1 MLVGGGHMESSS
13 GHSRPC
19 QLLEEERGTQTDGE
33 QGDLPCCGKCSKAAT
48 EQ

>member
-1 MLVGGGHMESSS
+1 MLVGGGPMESGS

-33 QGDLPCCGKCSKAAT
+33 QGDLPFCGKWSKAAT